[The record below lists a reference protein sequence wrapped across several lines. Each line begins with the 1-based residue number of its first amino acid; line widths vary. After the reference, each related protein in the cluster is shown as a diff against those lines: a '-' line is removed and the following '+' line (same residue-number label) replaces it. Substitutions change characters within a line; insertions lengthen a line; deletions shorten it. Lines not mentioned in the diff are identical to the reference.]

1 MALWVRTMLMT
12 GPRDEVETAAQRHRD
27 HVRDLRDRGKLKVAG
42 ELGEREG
49 FLEVFEAVDRKE
61 AEAIARSSPLVEEG
75 LGAWMLRPWKD
86 AEL

>member
-12 GPRDEVETAAQRHRD
+12 GPREEVDAVAARHRE
-27 HVRDLRDRGKLKVAG
+27 HVRDLRDRGKLRVAG
-42 ELGEREG
+42 EMGDGEG
-49 FLEVFEAVDRKE
+49 FLEVFEAADRKE